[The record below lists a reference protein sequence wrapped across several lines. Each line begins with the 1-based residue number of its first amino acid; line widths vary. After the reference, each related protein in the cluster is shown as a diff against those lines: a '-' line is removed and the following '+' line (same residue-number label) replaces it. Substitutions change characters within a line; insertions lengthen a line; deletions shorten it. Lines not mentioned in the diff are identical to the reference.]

1 MGWGPAGPWPL
12 VNFHAV
18 VGALT
23 QIDIKPPWLTK
34 QGFVAG
40 AAAAI
45 AVAGGVVLGIRLRLH
60 NHCPQ
65 QVAIGLAF
73 HQQAADELGVNL
85 LCGAAEEGE
94 DQMLG
99 EWRGGYGGGFRDWK

>member
-1 MGWGPAGPWPL
+1 V
-12 VNFHAV
+12 VNAIAH
-18 VGALT
+18 
-23 QIDIKPPWLTK
+23 DHIKPPRLAK

>member
-1 MGWGPAGPWPL
+1 
-12 VNFHAV
+12 
-18 VGALT
+18 
-23 QIDIKPPWLTK
+23 
-34 QGFVAG
+34 
-40 AAAAI
+40 
-45 AVAGGVVLGIRLRLH
+45 
-60 NHCPQ
+60 
-65 QVAIGLAF
+65 LAF